1 MVLVGGMVACEA
13 AFVDTL
19 ALTGES
25 LPVRLA
31 HGAEAM
37 SGSTNAGVGNA
48 FDLAATRRSA

>member
-37 SGSTNAGVGNA
+37 SGSTNAGDA